1 MTPQTR
7 TDTAEATHMDEVDVN
22 PDVHRATEP
31 DEEQILRELYGEPD
45 AEGIFRGEGLAG
57 VDGADSAGTGAAG
70 TGQDGTG
77 QDGTGQ
83 DGTGQDGADLGGTA

>member
-57 VDGADSAGTGAAG
+57 VDGADSAGTGTA
-70 TGQDGTG
+70 
-77 QDGTGQ
+77 GTGQ